1 MATSG
6 SYDYSV
12 TAEQVIQEM
21 LEQIGVLAAG
31 ETLDADDRTS
41 CLRSLNMMVKQ
52 WSGNFDF
59 APGLKAFSRKT
70 GYIFLQKDQGSY
82 TLGPSGDNATL
93 SYDTTTMRIA
103 GSATDTTL
111 EVVSTS
117 GMTAADY
124 IGIELDSGSI
134 YWTTI
139 TSITDSDTL
148 VIPAPGLSGA
158 AAIGNRIFA
167 YTTKLIRPLY
177 IENAVLRST
186 STVDSPLETMTSTY
200 YDRISN
206 KNTDGTPSL
215 YRYDNTLTNGTF
227 YLDVQPSDITNVVRI
242 TFIVPAEDYDAAT
255 NDIAYPQEWYL
266 ALSLG
271 LGKICAP
278 KFNSAL
284 WTQLHESNFQS
295 ALSIARTS
303 YAETVEDY
311 FQPGLE

>member
-6 SYDYSV
+6 SYDYLV

-31 ETLDADDRTS
+31 ETLDANDRTS
-41 CLRSLNMMVKQ
+41 CLRSLNMLVKQ

-70 GYIFLQKDQGSY
+70 GYIFLQKDQGVY
-82 TLGPSGDNATL
+82 ELGPSGDNATL
-93 SYDTTTMRIA
+93 SYDTTTMRVA

-139 TSITDSDTL
+139 TSVTDTDTL

-158 AAIGNRIFA
+158 AGIGNRIFA

-177 IENAVLRST
+177 IENAVLRNT
-186 STVDSPLETMTSTY
+186 SNVDSPLETMTSNY

-206 KNTDGTPSL
+206 KSTDGTPSR
-215 YRYDNTLTNGTF
+215 YRYDNTLTDGTF
-227 YLDVQPSDITNVVRI
+227 YLDTQPSDVTDVVRI
-242 TFIVPAEDYDAAT
+242 TFMAPAEDYDSAT

-284 WTQLHESNFQS
+284 WTDLHESNFTS

-303 YAETVEDY
+303 YAETVEEY